1 MNVILL
7 ISILLWPAVSP
18 AQPDQSHQTAD
29 VRALIEQALDETGKT
44 IELNDVPL
52 KKAFDVIAEQT
63 GVELGMAPEAVNLIP
78 HGAETRVTARIA
90 NLPLREGLNR
100 LFGRLG
106 MELIVL
112 EDHVEVIPQEAL
124 LRLGRPATWEELDT
138 LTALSQLQPGLETGD
153 LGQLRTL
160 LQFHVDVSQPWDQ
173 LARAVQDAGAGSA
186 DEVLDAACGRFGWTW
201 ILSGK
206 HVVVIP
212 VARLIEMQLQQPVS
226 IRLSS
231 RPLIDILR
239 ALSHK
244 LNLRIRTEPGAI
256 AALPIEVQQG
266 FNLIAQDN
274 TGEEVLDAIA
284 ASTGMG
290 YLIEP
295 EGVLFYQP
303 VPGGGGAGSQGDT
316 RNPNSVSANPYLGQF
331 VRVLEDGTEVRWLI
345 RASDLPADLRPV
357 READIARM
365 VELLRREREAA
376 EAEE

>member
-1 MNVILL
+1 MNAIL
-7 ISILLWPAVSP
+7 SIAIVLWAAASP
-18 AQPDQSHQTAD
+18 ALPNQTGD

-44 IELNDVPL
+44 IELDNVPL
-52 KKAFDVIAEQT
+52 KEAFAIIAEQT
-63 GVELGMAPEAVNLIP
+63 GVELSIAPEAVNLIP
-78 HGAETRVTARIA
+78 HGAETKVTARIA

-112 EDHVEVIPQEAL
+112 DDHVEVVPQEAL
-124 LRLGRPATWEELDT
+124 LRLGRPVTWTELDT
-138 LTALSQLQPGLETGD
+138 LNTLSTLQPGLQADD
-153 LGQLRTL
+153 LEQLRTL
-160 LQFHVDVSQPWDQ
+160 LQFHVDVAQPWDQ
-173 LARAVQDAGAGSA
+173 LARAVQDAGAGPA

-201 ILSGK
+201 VLADER
-206 HVVVIP
+206 VVVIP

-231 RPLIDILR
+231 RPLIDVLR
-239 ALSHK
+239 ALGHR

-256 AALPIEVQQG
+256 AALPLEVQQG
-266 FNLIAQDN
+266 FNLIAQNN
-274 TGEEVLDAIA
+274 TGEEVLDAVA
-284 ASTGMG
+284 ASTGLG

-303 VPGGGGAGSQGDT
+303 VPGGGTAGQPSAAQAQ
-316 RNPNSVSANPYLGQF
+316 NSVSSNPYLGQF

-365 VELLRREREAA
+365 VELLRRERAA
-376 EAEE
+376 AQAGE